1 MTNSLIFSVCPRLY
15 LRARGLNA
23 TIFGA
28 VLSALATGG
37 TGRTGVDGGV
47 TTEPGPV
54 GAGSGVTAGA
64 ATVTL
69 WLTSVLTCPCGSRA
83 DTTTVITSPASPWPA
98 AERSNVA
105 PVAPSIATP
114 LTFHWYW

>member
-1 MTNSLIFSVCPRLY
+1 MAFHVTEPEASVTDSLIFSVCPRLY
-15 LRARGLNA
+15 LRARGLDA

-54 GAGSGVTAGA
+54 ADPGSPPGRRR
-64 ATVTL
+64 
-69 WLTSVLTCPCGSRA
+69 SRC
-83 DTTTVITSPASPWPA
+83 
-98 AERSNVA
+98 R
-105 PVAPSIATP
+105 
-114 LTFHWYW
+114 